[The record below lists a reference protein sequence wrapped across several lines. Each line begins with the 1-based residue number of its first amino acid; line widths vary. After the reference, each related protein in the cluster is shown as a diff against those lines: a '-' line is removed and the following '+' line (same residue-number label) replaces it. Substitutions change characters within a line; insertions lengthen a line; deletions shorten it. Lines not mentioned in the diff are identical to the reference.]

1 VLNGGSSTIN
11 YLGGNYTYSNNSG
24 NSHYASTNLPRVR
37 ALDGV
42 LSGSSNSGSYYI
54 PTLNNNKRRAPICVQ
69 LKKSGTTMIASP
81 RCPAA
86 SAGSPIDFTLADLL
100 ATMEDPTDDAV
111 SSTLLCRGIGLT
123 GSWTSF
129 ADYPDHAAAYGEIVA
144 PHIGWN
150 KTVAKLHVYAVV
162 SYSWEIKVGASASSK
177 IGFWAATPVVQP
189 SGADQAAVT
198 LGNTDGEIG
207 GLTISDPP
215 TQAEVQ
221 ALRDKCEEL
230 ADDMRALS
238 TLVHALREALVAV
251 GCVKGVA

>member
-1 VLNGGSSTIN
+1 MAIIFEETFSDGPDKGLVLSNEEWGRALQIGSDWTRIRMGMLVAMEPDGINNLSGAQFRFGFSTAANDHLGSLAAKLWYGAVLNGGSSTIN

-24 NSHYASTNLPRVR
+24 NSHYAVTNLPRVR

-69 LKKSGTTMIASP
+69 LKKSGTAMIASP
-81 RCPAA
+81 RCPP
-86 SAGSPIDFTLADLL
+86 SGAGSPIDFTLADLL

-111 SSTLLCRGIGLT
+111 TTTLPCRGINLT

-162 SYSWEIKVGASASSK
+162 VSRFE
-177 IGFWAATPVVQP
+177 
-189 SGADQAAVT
+189 
-198 LGNTDGEIG
+198 
-207 GLTISDPP
+207 
-215 TQAEVQ
+215 
-221 ALRDKCEEL
+221 
-230 ADDMRALS
+230 
-238 TLVHALREALVAV
+238 
-251 GCVKGVA
+251 